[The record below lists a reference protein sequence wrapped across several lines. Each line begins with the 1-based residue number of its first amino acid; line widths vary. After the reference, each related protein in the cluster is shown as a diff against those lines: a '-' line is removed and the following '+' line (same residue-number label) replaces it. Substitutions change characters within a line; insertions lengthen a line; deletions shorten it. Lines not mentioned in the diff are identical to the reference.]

1 MSTDLPADFKTY
13 QDRVTSSLVN
23 VTRSAGSIASH
34 DLSFHR
40 SLSDKVNKSLDSQN
54 AHLLRLTSKL
64 LKAATKETNIKTP
77 LLQDRDSVDDNW
89 RKVVDVID
97 DLLEKADANLDE
109 FNGLIKRQSP
119 SQAATPEPPA
129 TKSRFPTNYSTAY
142 GVIKPQTQF
151 ETAVDNYD
159 NSRWRPLL
167 REKPH
172 AQIPLEESIGSQD
185 KGYNHPYQYE
195 IENLEYPPS
204 VYKESLPT
212 PFTRPENTEAIW
224 VDTEEGVMEMLEELK
239 QAKEIAID
247 LEHNDRNSYV
257 GMVCLMQVST
267 RSKDWVVDTLR
278 PWRENLQVL
287 NEVFADPNIVKVFH
301 GSASDMVWLQ
311 RDLGLYVVGLFDTYH
326 AANALQYP
334 HRSLA
339 YLLQKFANVIAQKQY
354 QLADWRVRPLPQ
366 ELLDYARSDTHYL
379 LYIYDN
385 MRNELIRQS
394 TPEKNLVDYVLTN
407 SKKESLQVFER
418 RVYDPENGLG
428 PNGWIQLLLTR
439 NVKSLDK
446 QQFAI
451 FRNLHEWRDSKA
463 RELDEGISSIMSN
476 AYLWSCAENKPETRM
491 QLFNPRLMAGRASYF
506 VGQHWQEVL
515 DKIKEAKPK
524 GVDGPTVQ
532 EVLDRNADK
541 LASFRQ
547 FKHANPNAKPQEV
560 QQSVAATMQ
569 KLVQTGELQDGIT
582 SEAVSSGETLA
593 GRSVSSSFWGAM
605 KPVASQPVLDSETAQ
620 MALKSVMPFQTLV
633 NGSGSAAET
642 NGAPTSVASDLA
654 PLPPQPTNGEVRI
667 VDEPDIDVPFTLSG
681 RKKKRAADEIDPSE
695 EMATFEPKNPE
706 DFAITDEGTVLTQ
719 KQARQAF
726 KKAKK
731 AADQAERN
739 AEATNVQPFD
749 YTNAP
754 SMLHPQPDPLST
766 YKDSNPAKPFNP
778 FAKALDTSTGARRN
792 KFGKEMAGKSHTF
805 RS

>member
-1 MSTDLPADFKTY
+1 MSTDIPADFKTY
-13 QDRVTSSLVN
+13 QDRVTSSLVQ

-40 SLSDKVNKSLDSQN
+40 SLSDKANKSLDSQN

-64 LKAATKETNIKTP
+64 LKAATKETNLKP
-77 LLQDRDSVDDNW
+77 PALQDRDSVDDNW

-119 SQAATPEPPA
+119 SQASTPEPPA
-129 TKSRFPTNYSTAY
+129 IKSKYSTNLSTAY
-142 GVIKPQTQF
+142 GVTKPQTQF
-151 ETAVDNYD
+151 ETPVNNYET
-159 NSRWRPLL
+159 SHWRPLL

-185 KGYNHPYQYE
+185 DGYKHPYAYE
-195 IENLEYPPS
+195 IECLQYPPS
-204 VYKESLPT
+204 VYKETLPI
-212 PFTRPENTEAIW
+212 PFTRPENSEPVW
-224 VDTEEGVMEMLEELK
+224 VDTEEGVTEMLEELK
-239 QAKEIAID
+239 QAKEVAID

-257 GMVCLMQVST
+257 GLVCLMQVST

-326 AANALQYP
+326 AANALHYP
-334 HRSLA
+334 HRGLA
-339 YLLQKFANVIAQKQY
+339 YLLQKFANFFAQKQY

-394 TPEKNLVDYVLTN
+394 TPENNLVDYVLIN

-451 FRNLHEWRDSKA
+451 FRKLHEWRDQKA
-463 RELDEGISSIMSN
+463 RKFDEGISSIMSN

-491 QLFNPRLMAGRASYF
+491 QLFNPRLMGGRASYF

-515 DKIKEAKPK
+515 DKIKEAKRE

-532 EVLDRNADK
+532 EVLDRNVDK

-547 FKHANPNAKPQEV
+547 FRHANPNAKPQEV

-569 KLVQTGELQDGIT
+569 KLVQSGELQNGTNSGGPSI
-582 SEAVSSGETLA
+582 GETLA
-593 GRSVSSSFWGAM
+593 SRSASSSFWGTM
-605 KPVASQPVLDSETAQ
+605 QPVATQPVFDPETAQ
-620 MALKSVMPFQTLV
+620 TALMSIMPLQTFA
-633 NGSGSAAET
+633 NGSANAAGTINGPMSA
-642 NGAPTSVASDLA
+642 ASDLP

-667 VDEPDIDVPFTLSG
+667 VEEPDIDVPFTLSD
-681 RKKKRAADEIDPSE
+681 RKKKRAAGELDPTE
-695 EMATFEPKNPE
+695 DMAAFEPKNLE

-719 KQARQAF
+719 RQARQAF

-731 AADQAERN
+731 EADQAERD
-739 AEATNVQPFD
+739 AEVTNIQPFD

-754 SMLHPQPDPLST
+754 SMLHPQPEPLST

-778 FAKALDTSTGARRN
+778 FAKALDTSTGAKRN